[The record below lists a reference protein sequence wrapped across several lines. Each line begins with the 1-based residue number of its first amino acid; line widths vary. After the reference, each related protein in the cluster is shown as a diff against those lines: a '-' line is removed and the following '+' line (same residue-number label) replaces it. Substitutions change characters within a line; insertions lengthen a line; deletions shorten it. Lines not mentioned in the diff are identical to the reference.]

1 MKKRIVTVLLLAV
14 ALSICACA
22 KTEQPPTNAPTE
34 VQTTTEA
41 QEKRLTADEVTDLLK
56 DKFDIT
62 KENCQYEVYSKGTS
76 CTTYEDGTEEEGLG
90 IVKHV
95 VKKEN
100 GKLELR
106 IEIEFL
112 DSNYMKQNWDFVYK
126 DDWKYAL
133 ERNDGSYMKVPPE
146 NALAY
151 LDDYD
156 NILGDY
162 ESCEITEDGD
172 NVIYTYYLEDKETG
186 NEVKNTD
193 GSILQSKETYS
204 NRKEII
210 ILDKNNNIIARDQIG
225 VREGVYFG
233 IKQTT
238 EYETHFDFIAFD
250 NVKIDMSDFSDHMYL
265 ATGEEKK

>member
-1 MKKRIVTVLLLAV
+1 MKKLFYPIMVLLLLNLV
-14 ALSICACA
+14 SCGQNIY
-22 KTEQPPTNAPTE
+22 QTE
-34 VQTTTEA
+34 VNSPPPRPTTEA

-95 VKKEN
+95 VKKKN

-162 ESCEITEDGD
+162 ESCEITEDDD